1 RPMDLACGTNGEM
14 ISHSASAISLG
25 YAFRVIVEELQLLDL
40 FLFSNDALD
49 RFRPLYISLETAS
62 KPAQVTII
70 KKNLMEVRAPD
81 LLAATGACN
90 SLAFASDRSVGTSNR
105 TQL

>member
-62 KPAQVTII
+62 Y
-70 KKNLMEVRAPD
+70 
-81 LLAATGACN
+81 LL
-90 SLAFASDRSVGTSNR
+90 LR
-105 TQL
+105 